1 MPKKLEKR
9 HWAEDNSVT
18 NAVRGFQSRLN
29 QGSSL
34 GGKLYVHLPPSN
46 RKERRLL
53 GKEQKRKK
61 VMVDKKEIN
70 DVSKNME

>member
-1 MPKKLEKR
+1 MSKKFEKR

-29 QGSSL
+29 HGSSL

-53 GKEQKRKK
+53 GKEQRRKK
-61 VMVDKKEIN
+61 VMVAKDAI
-70 DVSKNME
+70 